1 MLEPPTEPDLTD
13 PWNRNVWFYGLRIP
27 FSLVF
32 LGWITFAQVLSPRF
46 DTVLYAYL
54 LLAAFFGLVVGAH
67 YIDIATSVKKFSPYF
82 KIPARV
88 MLAVGIS
95 AVAAGIMIGAY
106 ISLKWNLPLFLLF
119 VAIEGVA
126 AIAYPR
132 EVPKFAHSYVAFGL
146 AWGTVPFLASYYAQA
161 GTVNF
166 LALAASAF
174 VGVSVV
180 MMHHLAVM
188 TRESSDW
195 KNAVYLLDLYRYSV
209 YLIAVISIIGRI
221 FA

>member
-1 MLEPPTEPDLTD
+1 MLEPPTEPDLTN

-88 MLAVGIS
+88 MLAVGIA
-95 AVAAGIMIGAY
+95 AVVTGIIIGAY

-119 VAIEGVA
+119 VAIEGAA

-132 EVPKFAHSYVAFGL
+132 EAPKFAHSYVAFGL

-221 FA
+221 FV